1 MPHWCVF
8 ALYLAPRK
16 CHFVW
21 KASKQH
27 LTPMLLPPLSVMTSG
42 LTCFTYSCA
51 ASVFLHVMTCVARW
65 LFFVVRVP
73 SFRASLCWTVL
84 HCVSYGV
91 MSFCVLL
98 MRLPLALL
106 MCSGNQQDADRSTAC
121 HPEVRGTVCLKK
133 EASDNTLYSDKV
145 GGGDSVKCDHTYGP
159 HRSEWHCWHLSL
171 WKMKNQSIWHLLLP
185 VQMSKIYIRTRIFRC
200 FLCMLAMKHKNNS
213 KVKH

>member
-1 MPHWCVF
+1 MWQWWKEVVLHRWAAATAAVKDKTKGLSEHTQCPCFQLPQMPHWCVF

-27 LTPMLLPPLSVMTSG
+27 LTPTLLPPLSVMTSG

-65 LFFVVRVP
+65 LFLVVRVP

-91 MSFCVLL
+91 MSFCVFV
-98 MRLPLALL
+98 
-106 MCSGNQQDADRSTAC
+106 DAPPSRS
-121 HPEVRGTVCLKK
+121 PR
-133 EASDNTLYSDKV
+133 
-145 GGGDSVKCDHTYGP
+145 
-159 HRSEWHCWHLSL
+159 
-171 WKMKNQSIWHLLLP
+171 
-185 VQMSKIYIRTRIFRC
+185 
-200 FLCMLAMKHKNNS
+200 MLR
-213 KVKH
+213 